1 MSTKGMDSGAK
12 APEIRRNY
20 KAASKFQWVR
30 EATVNSLQANAT
42 YIEFTTEWE
51 AVAQL
56 GVYRRVILD
65 NGDAML
71 APQMPGFINKYG
83 GSGRTIGATTENYG
97 VGLKSSTLT
106 WNQYGLVVISKKEDA
121 SGVTGVHMMWLHL
134 DPTYIVDGMPDYGA
148 REITT
153 ELLDLSDPD
162 DQDWLADWSTRL
174 GTAAEHSMSLLPL
187 HEFSEVEID
196 GVDWVKVASALD
208 PYDHGTMIVMLGGTD
223 ANSRGQT
230 DDTVLGDPNRDESGK
245 YGIVEYL
252 NKKLWEMPKGV
263 TIHVSQYELHGL
275 ATASGARDKSQWPI
289 NATDPRGTR
298 QSRKGRSLSTDI
310 ERAFAKHGQD
320 RAPTM
325 TIPVSPTNPV
335 EVDIDVLLFKR
346 DIDRRDAAGVPF
358 LATLFTSHSTLT
370 GVISETFDSTD
381 QYTDL
386 NKWCEVKA
394 VTDRMVIL
402 LTPRVTPGV
411 EVFPNSS
418 RGALL
423 YDNDSDGGLAL
434 PMNVWSDYFKK
445 NPPDVIAQAIKD
457 YYNDL
462 SANGDDGLNDE
473 DYDRLGQRWGE
484 ALRYVI
490 RLVPSKKATGRT
502 GVVDKDAKEH
512 ERSGRRSKRKRPSQ
526 PVTTMKEDPSAT
538 GPVRDKRVGVHLIE
552 VLPGVETD
560 MSDPAFALKLDTT
573 AMKAVLNVDHSYYI
587 QAQSS
592 ILAKYAHRITTPAVR
607 DGVIREFKKQALAH
621 CSLAVTAQ
629 WNLAK
634 AHPGKRLELL
644 DEASLTAA
652 MGGVRHLMQA
662 AEPGIQTL
670 LTGRTRRRTAK
681 AAGTAKP

>member
-30 EATVNSLQANAT
+30 EAGVNSLQANAT
-42 YIEFTTEWE
+42 YIEFSTEWE
-51 AVAQL
+51 AVSQFGA
-56 GVYRRVILD
+56 YRRVILD

-71 APQMPGFINKYG
+71 AAEMPGFINKYG
-83 GSGRTIGATTENYG
+83 GSGRSIGATTENYG
-97 VGLKSSTLT
+97 VGLKSSTLP

-121 SGVTGVHMMWLHL
+121 SGNIGVHMMWLHL

-148 REITT
+148 REITA
-153 ELLDLSDPD
+153 EALDLSDQD
-162 DQDWLADWSTRL
+162 DQDWLADWGTRL

-187 HEFSEVEID
+187 HEFTEVEID

-223 ANSRGQT
+223 ANSRAQT
-230 DDTVLGDPNRDESGK
+230 DDTVLGDPSRDESGK
-245 YGIVEYL
+245 YGIAEYL

-263 TIHVSQYELHGL
+263 TIHVAQYEVHGRS
-275 ATASGARDKSQWPI
+275 TSGTHDKSQWPLS
-289 NATDPRGTR
+289 ATDPRGKR
-298 QSRKGRSLSTDI
+298 QSRAGRSLSTDI

-325 TIPVSPTNPV
+325 TIPVSSTNPV
-335 EVDIDVLLFKR
+335 EVDVDVLLFKR

-358 LATLFTSHSTLT
+358 LATLFSSHSTLT
-370 GVISETFDSTD
+370 GVIAETFDSTD

-402 LTPRVTPGV
+402 LTPRMTPGV

-423 YDNDSDGGLAL
+423 YGDDSDGGLAL

-462 SANGDDGLNDE
+462 AANGDDGLNDE

-484 ALRYVI
+484 ALRYVT
-490 RLVPSKKATGRT
+490 RLVKSKTITGRT
-502 GVVDKDAKEH
+502 GTADKDAMEH
-512 ERSGRRSKRKRPSQ
+512 ERSGRRSKRKSPRQ
-526 PVTTMKEDPSAT
+526 PVTTAKEDT
-538 GPVRDKRVGVHLIE
+538 GSDNLREKRVGVHLIE
-552 VLPGVETD
+552 VLPGNETD
-560 MSDPAFALKLDTT
+560 MSDKAFALKLDIT
-573 AMKAVLNVDHSYYI
+573 AMKALLNVDHSYYI
-587 QAQSS
+587 QAQTS
-592 ILAKYAHRITTPAVR
+592 ILEKYAHRITTPAIR
-607 DGVIREFKKQALAH
+607 DGVVREFKKQALAH

-634 AHPGKRLELL
+634 AHAGKRMELL

-662 AEPGIQTL
+662 AEEGIQKL
-670 LTGRTRRRTAK
+670 LTGKTPRRRTVK
-681 AAGTAKP
+681 AKP